1 MHVGGGSATG
11 TECARV
17 KGQLLRVCAILL
29 PWMLGGRTKVNRL
42 EQQNKCFYPRNFPVL
57 LLKTGLLLKLEFT
70 ELARAAGRQAPKDP
84 PVSAP

>member
-1 MHVGGGSATG
+1 M
-11 TECARV
+11 C
-17 KGQLLRVCAILL
+17 KGQRTTFENLCYPSTMNA
-29 PWMLGGRTKVNRL
+29 GGRTKVNRL
-42 EQQNKCFYPRNFPVL
+42 EQQNKCFYSRNFPIL